1 MTKSGFPETHS
12 AEQDFLLLADNA
24 PVMIWRAGADRR
36 SDWFNKPWLRFT
48 GRTLDEERG
57 FGWAEGIHPEDRDH
71 RMATYGDAFERRQEF
86 SSTYRLRRNDGAYRW
101 ILDNGRPFR
110 AADGTFCG
118 YFGSAFDV
126 TDQKVTEQQLEQAL
140 TEREMLLREVQ
151 HRVRNNMQVVL
162 SFVTL
167 FNRYSSDKA
176 DIRRL
181 STHLQV
187 LGEMQQYFHAQLDR
201 VQAVNLVD
209 LLKDIAAKL
218 GTEHR
223 IHIDVSGDAAKVDL
237 SQATSIGLLAAE
249 AILNA
254 ERHAH
259 PQGRP
264 KNVRISIR
272 QEDSHVVVTIED
284 QGLGMPQGP
293 LPEGGSLG
301 LQLLQHYAKA
311 VRGKLDVSGSPAGTR
326 VSLRFENS
334 LERIAQT

>member
-1 MTKSGFPETHS
+1 
-12 AEQDFLLLADNA
+12 
-24 PVMIWRAGADRR
+24 
-36 SDWFNKPWLRFT
+36 
-48 GRTLDEERG
+48 
-57 FGWAEGIHPEDRDH
+57 
-71 RMATYGDAFERRQEF
+71 
-86 SSTYRLRRNDGAYRW
+86 
-101 ILDNGRPFR
+101 
-110 AADGTFCG
+110 
-118 YFGSAFDV
+118 
-126 TDQKVTEQQLEQAL
+126 
-140 TEREMLLREVQ
+140 MLLREVQ

-201 VQAVNLVD
+201 VQAVDLVE

-254 ERHAH
+254 ERHAY

-272 QEDSHVVVTIED
+272 Q
-284 QGLGMPQGP
+284 
-293 LPEGGSLG
+293 
-301 LQLLQHYAKA
+301 
-311 VRGKLDVSGSPAGTR
+311 
-326 VSLRFENS
+326 
-334 LERIAQT
+334 